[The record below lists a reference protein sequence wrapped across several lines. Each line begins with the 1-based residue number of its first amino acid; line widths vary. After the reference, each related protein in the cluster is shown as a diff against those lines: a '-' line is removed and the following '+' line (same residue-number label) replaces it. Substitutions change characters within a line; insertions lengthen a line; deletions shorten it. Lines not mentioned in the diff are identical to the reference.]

1 MIRSFALKLTGSR
14 ATLIF
19 LQLILS
25 LITSFLITSDTT
37 ALIAVSLFF
46 LTIFVIARTAIDAML
61 SLFTGYVLTAFVM
74 HFVLG
79 TVNGSQLAGS
89 TVAIAFVLITA
100 LTALALAR
108 LASETADRE
117 RESLTLLLGIF
128 SSGALAAYWI
138 QGGPGSALKLLAATG
153 EDNAAWLQGL
163 ANSTKATETVLTSGS
178 SFGADY
184 LTGLFHVLFRV
195 SAGADGLFEN
205 AKILQVEYGF
215 LFLIS
220 TFVAIAISMRR
231 SFGLSRV
238 NQVPVAITS
247 CVVTYASVAAIAA
260 YGHLPLLLSSVLFV
274 LAIYIGL
281 SAHKSRSSF
290 VSGLHISLL
299 VLGAGYIWYPLRP
312 ISFFIVAMIAIQ
324 IYIDRRKEINARIS
338 WQKLLIVALL
348 VVPVIYLALQNLRAL
363 SQSLE
368 NLLSMIGR
376 PGGTYSA
383 SMLIMTICAAFAIY
397 LISSKKLSEDEFTF
411 KYILGITFGYL
422 ALISILSLVSPPSF
436 IITYAALKLQ
446 LFFVTVTIPF
456 LIPFLFKM
464 SSFLKRF
471 TVRLLLGFTVV
482 IFVIYDGSIG
492 NFVNY
497 PLKVNRAPHIW
508 SQSVSEAIQEN
519 PNDAVICV
527 NNSSDPNLNYEA
539 YLCSRMALGLTGNMT
554 QTHYV
559 IAAANLGSISKEQI
573 IGLPQEDFEGLTI
586 VAVSKDAPFE
596 ASGKEVPWWQL
607 LPWGDVKIKEFS

>member
-1 MIRSFALKLTGSR
+1 MIRSFALKLTGST

-25 LITSFLITSDTT
+25 LIISFLITADTT

-61 SLFTGYVLTAFVM
+61 SLFTGYVLTAFLM

-79 TVNGSQLAGS
+79 AVKSGQVGGS
-89 TVAIAFVLITA
+89 TVSIVYIIVTVLTA
-100 LTALALAR
+100 LTLTKLTSDNTDKA
-108 LASETADRE
+108 
-117 RESLTLLLGIF
+117 RESLTILLGIF

-138 QGGPGSALKLLAATG
+138 QGGPSSALKLLAATG

-184 LTGLFHVLFRV
+184 LTGLFHVLFKV
-195 SAGADGLFEN
+195 SAGSDGLLEN

-215 LFLIS
+215 LFIVS
-220 TFVAIAISMRR
+220 TFVAIAISTRR
-231 SFGLSRV
+231 YFGSSRV
-238 NQVPVAITS
+238 NQVPVAVTS
-247 CVVTYASVAAIAA
+247 CVVTYASVSAIAA
-260 YGHLPLLLSSVLFV
+260 YGHFPLLLSSVLFV
-274 LAIYIGL
+274 LAVYLGL
-281 SAHKSRSSF
+281 GVNKSRSSF
-290 VSGLHISLL
+290 FSQVHISLL

-324 IYIDRRKEINARIS
+324 VYIGKREEMKTRIF
-338 WQKLLIVALL
+338 WQKLLIAALL
-348 VVPVIYLALQNLRAL
+348 VVPVIYFALQNLRTL

-397 LISSKKLSEDEFTF
+397 LISSKKFSEDQFTF
-411 KYILGITFGYL
+411 RYILGIVLGYL

-446 LFFVTVTIPF
+446 LFFVTATIPF
-456 LIPFLFKM
+456 LIPFLFNI
-464 SSFLKRF
+464 SSYLKPF
-471 TVRLLLGFTVV
+471 TIRLLVGFTIL
-482 IFVIYDGSIG
+482 IFVIFDGSIG

-497 PLKVNRAPHIW
+497 PLKINRGPHIW
-508 SQSVSEAIQEN
+508 TQSVSEAIQEN
-519 PNDAVICV
+519 PTNTIVCV
-527 NNSSDPNLNYEA
+527 NNSADPNLNYEA
-539 YLCSRMALGLTGNMT
+539 YLCSRMALGLVGNT
-554 QTHYV
+554 NNSHNFLGG
-559 IAAANLGSISKEQI
+559 ANLGLNTFEQVSTISIE
-573 IGLPQEDFEGLTI
+573 EYRNLTI
-586 VAVSKDAPFE
+586 IAVKPFRFMSTDSESYWWE
-596 ASGKEVPWWQL
+596 AIPWSEVE
-607 LPWGDVKIKEFS
+607 VRSFS

>member
-25 LITSFLITSDTT
+25 LIISFLITADTT

-61 SLFTGYVLTAFVM
+61 SLFTGYVLTAFAM

-79 TVNGSQLAGS
+79 TVNAGS
-89 TVAIAFVLITA
+89 VPGQTVAIVYIFVTVF
-100 LTALALAR
+100 TALALAR
-108 LASETADRE
+108 LASETTDKG

-215 LFLIS
+215 LFIIS

-231 SFGLSRV
+231 NFGSSRI

-274 LAIYIGL
+274 LAVYLGL
-281 SAHKSRSSF
+281 GVHKSRSSL
-290 VSGLHISLL
+290 VSPIHISLL

-324 IYIDRRKEINARIS
+324 IYIGRRKEINARIS
-338 WQKLLIVALL
+338 WQKILIVALL
-348 VVPVIYLALQNLRAL
+348 VVPVIYFALQNLRAL

-397 LISSKKLSEDEFTF
+397 LISYHKFDDDQFTF
-411 KYILGITFGYL
+411 KYILGITLGYL
-422 ALISILSLVSPPSF
+422 ALISILSLVAPPSF

-446 LFFVTVTIPF
+446 LFFVTATIPF
-456 LIPFLFKM
+456 LIPFLFNM
-464 SSFLKRF
+464 SSFLKPF
-471 TVRLLLGFTVV
+471 MVRVLVGFTLVLFV
-482 IFVIYDGSIG
+482 IFDGSIG

-508 SQSVSEAIQEN
+508 SQSVFEAIQEN
-519 PNDAVICV
+519 PNNAVICV

-539 YLCSRMALGLTGNMT
+539 YLCSRIALGLTGNMT

-559 IAAANLGSISKEQI
+559 IAAANLGNISKEQI
-573 IGLPQEDFEGLTI
+573 IGLPQEDFEELTI
-586 VAVSKDAPFE
+586 VAVSKPAPFE
-596 ASGKEVPWWQL
+596 SSGQAISWWQL
-607 LPWGDVKIKEFS
+607 LPWDVVEIKKFN

>member
-1 MIRSFALKLTGSR
+1 MIRSFALKFTDYR

-25 LITSFLITSDTT
+25 LIISFLITTDTT
-37 ALIAVSLFF
+37 ALIPVSLFF

-61 SLFTGYVLTAFVM
+61 SLFTGYVLTAFLM

-79 TVNGSQLAGS
+79 TLNSGSVPGQ
-89 TVAIAFVLITA
+89 TVAIVYISVTVF
-100 LTALALAR
+100 TALASAR
-108 LASETADRE
+108 LASETTDRT

-195 SAGADGLFEN
+195 SAGTDGLFEN

-215 LFLIS
+215 LFMIS
-220 TFVAIAISMRR
+220 TFVAIAISMRQN
-231 SFGLSRV
+231 FGSSRI

-274 LAIYIGL
+274 LAVYLGL
-281 SAHKSRSSF
+281 GVHKSRSSF
-290 VSGLHISLL
+290 VSPIHISLL

-312 ISFFIVAMIAIQ
+312 ISFFIVATIAIQ
-324 IYIDRRKEINARIS
+324 IYVVRQNEINSRIS
-338 WQKLLIVALL
+338 WQKILIMALL
-348 VVPVIYLALQNLRAL
+348 VVPVIYFVLQNLRAL

-383 SMLIMTICAAFAIY
+383 SMLITTICAAFAIY
-397 LISSKKLSEDEFTF
+397 LISNQKIDDDQFIF
-411 KYILGITFGYL
+411 RYILGITLGYL

-456 LIPFLFKM
+456 LIPFLFNL

-519 PNDAVICV
+519 PSKTVICV
-527 NNSSDPNLNYEA
+527 NNSADPNLNYEA
-539 YLCSRMALGLTGNMT
+539 YLCSRLALGLVGNT
-554 QTHYV
+554 NNSHNFLGG
-559 IAAANLGSISKEQI
+559 ANLGLNTFEQVSTIPNEEYRNLI
-573 IGLPQEDFEGLTI
+573 II
-586 VAVSKDAPFE
+586 AVQPRSLMGKDPEKYWWGAIPW
-596 ASGKEVPWWQL
+596 SEVE
-607 LPWGDVKIKEFS
+607 VRSFS

>member
-1 MIRSFALKLTGSR
+1 MIRSYVFKLTSSI
-14 ATLIF
+14 ATLVF
-19 LQLILS
+19 LQLMLS
-25 LITSFLITSDTT
+25 LVIGFLITTDTR
-37 ALIAVSLFF
+37 ALITVSLFF
-46 LTIFVIARTAIDAML
+46 LTIFIIARTTIDAML
-61 SLFTGYVLTAFVM
+61 SLFTGYVLTAFLM
-74 HFVLG
+74 HFILG
-79 TVNGSQLAGS
+79 KVNGGQVAGS
-89 TVAIAFVLITA
+89 TVAIVFVLVA
-100 LTALALAR
+100 VLTALALTK
-108 LASETADRE
+108 LSSESTDRT

-195 SAGADGLFEN
+195 SAGANGLFEN

-215 LFLIS
+215 LFIVS
-220 TFVAIAISMRR
+220 TFVAIAISMHRY
-231 SFGLSRV
+231 FGSSRV
-238 NQVPVAITS
+238 KQVPVAVTS

-260 YGHLPLLLSSVLFV
+260 YGHFPLLLSSVLFV
-274 LAIYIGL
+274 LAVYLGL
-281 SAHKSRSSF
+281 GAHKSRSSF
-290 VSGLHISLL
+290 VSQIHISLL

-324 IYIDRRKEINARIS
+324 IYMGKRDDMKARIS
-338 WQKLLIVALL
+338 WQKLLIAAIF
-348 VVPVIYLALQNLRAL
+348 VVPVIYFALQNLRAL

-397 LISSKKLSEDEFTF
+397 LISSRKLSENQFTF
-411 KYILGITFGYL
+411 NYILGITFAYL

-456 LIPFLFKM
+456 LIPFLFNI
-464 SSFLKRF
+464 SSYLKPF
-471 TVRLLLGFTVV
+471 TIRLLVGFTVV
-482 IFVIYDGSIG
+482 IFVIFDGSIG

-497 PLKVNRAPHIW
+497 PLKINRTPHIW

-519 PNDAVICV
+519 PSKTVICV
-527 NNSSDPNLNYEA
+527 NNSADPNLNYEA
-539 YLCSRMALGLTGNMT
+539 YLCSRMALGLVGNT
-554 QTHYV
+554 NNSHNFLGG
-559 IAAANLGSISKEQI
+559 ANLGLNTFEQVSTISIEEYRNLI
-573 IGLPQEDFEGLTI
+573 II
-586 VAVSKDAPFE
+586 AVQSRSLMGKDPEKYWWGAIPW
-596 ASGKEVPWWQL
+596 SEVE
-607 LPWGDVKIKEFS
+607 VRSFS